1 MSNFTD
7 YIDIN
12 DHTTVLLELNES
24 SKKFPVENDD
34 VEYEY
39 YYVYEDDPNPIAQEE
54 ANSGALTPTNKTER
68 DADHFVNN
76 HGWTPSKFHEF
87 PANLREQFL
96 LQKQPFKKK

>member
-1 MSNFTD
+1 MYASLKCDCKINVFCTCKFLSTD

-24 SKKFPVENDD
+24 SKNNPVENDDD

-39 YYVYEDDPNPIAQEE
+39 YYVYEDDPIAEEE
-54 ANSGALTPTNKTER
+54 ANNGALTPTNKTER

-76 HGWTPSKFHEF
+76 HGWTPSKSYFD
-87 PANLREQFL
+87 N
-96 LQKQPFKKK
+96 

>member
-76 HGWTPSKFHEF
+76 HGWTPSEFHEF